1 MANFVLVHGGFHG
14 AWCWAKVGPL
24 LSERGHGAVALDMP
38 GNGADMT
45 PHDQIT
51 MECYAQKI
59 CGALET
65 ADEPVILVG
74 HSLGGMSI
82 SLAAERHPER
92 IKRLIYLAGFVP
104 SDGQSLLSSMDAA
117 RTVAPG
123 TPVFEDGW
131 SGLTQPVPPA
141 AENIARF
148 YNDCS
153 EEDIAYALPRL
164 KPQVNAPRVTPV
176 HLTEARFGSV
186 PRIFIACE
194 KDNAMSPERRKAVA
208 EHGGCEKVLSLPT
221 GHSPFFSEPEM
232 LAIMLDAISELE

>member
-104 SDGQSLLSSMDAA
+104 SDGQSLLSSV
-117 RTVAPG
+117 RETSTVPPG
-123 TPVFEDGW
+123 TPTFEDGW
-131 SGLTQPVPPA
+131 KGLTQPVPPK
-141 AENIARF
+141 EECVARF

-153 EEDIAYALPRL
+153 EEDIAFALPRL
-164 KPQVNAPRVTPV
+164 KPQVNAPRITPV
-176 HLTEARFGSV
+176 HLTDARFGSV

-194 KDNAMSPERRKAVA
+194 KDNAMTPERRKAVA

-232 LAIMLDAISELE
+232 LAVMLDAISELE